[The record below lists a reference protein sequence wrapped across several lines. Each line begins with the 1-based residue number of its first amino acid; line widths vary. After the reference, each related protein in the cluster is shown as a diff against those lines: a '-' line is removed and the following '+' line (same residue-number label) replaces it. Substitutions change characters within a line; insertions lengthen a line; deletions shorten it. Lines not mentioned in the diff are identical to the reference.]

1 MPLLPKK
8 KVLTSEKVTTSEQV
22 EKGTKLL
29 DYIKYAVFNIRR
41 KDLDNFQEQSKVSI
55 GQFKLDHE
63 FLKRKASTLKMDIYI
78 LY

>member
-1 MPLLPKK
+1 MSSFPKK

-78 LY
+78 HY

>member
-78 LY
+78 HY